1 MAHEDD
7 DYVQARERMLA
18 EITALVIFNCGRLG
32 KAALN
37 RRVLEA
43 LADVP
48 RHAFVPQDMQPYAY
62 ADSPLPIGCGKTISQ
77 PFIVAVM
84 TDLLDPQPDDK
95 LLDIGTGL
103 GYQTAILSRLASHV
117 YSVELIEALA
127 LSARQRLR
135 QLECDNVTLRVAN
148 GHQGWSEH
156 APFDKIIV
164 SAAPEEV
171 PPALLDQLAPGG
183 RLVLP
188 AGPADHQQLL
198 VIDKAGDGTLRRRDI
213 FAVRF
218 SVLEDTAPR

>member
-1 MAHEDD
+1 MAQEDD

-32 KAALN
+32 KAALS
-37 RRVLEA
+37 RRVLDA
-43 LADVP
+43 LAEVP
-48 RHAFVPQDMQPYAY
+48 RHAFVPPDLQPYAY

-84 TDLLDPQPDDK
+84 TDLLDPQPGDK

-103 GYQTAILSRLASHV
+103 GYQTAILSRLAGHV

-135 QLECDNVTLRVAN
+135 QLGCHNVTLRVAN
-148 GHQGWSEH
+148 GHQGWPEE

-171 PPALLDQLAPGG
+171 PPALLAQLAPGG

-188 AGPADHQQLL
+188 AGPVDHQQLL
-198 VIDKAGDGTLRRRDI
+198 VIDKAGDGTLHRRDI

-218 SVLEDTAPR
+218 STLEDTAPR